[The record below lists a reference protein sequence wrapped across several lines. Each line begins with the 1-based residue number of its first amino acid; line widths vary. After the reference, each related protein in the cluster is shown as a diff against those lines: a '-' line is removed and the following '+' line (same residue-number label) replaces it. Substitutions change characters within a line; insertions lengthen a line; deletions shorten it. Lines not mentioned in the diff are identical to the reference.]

1 MARNIKRIADRLG
14 AEVVG
19 RLPDAGGGAF
29 GAARLSRCVEDLQT
43 RLVPGQGKR
52 AGRPSEPSW
61 VRHPKIPLSEATRRR
76 LSLLAERASAGG
88 RKVSPMQV
96 AAQILE
102 NALSDVPES

>member
-1 MARNIKRIADRLG
+1 MAKNIKTIARRLG

-19 RLPDAGGGAF
+19 RVPDVGGGAF
-29 GAARLSRCVEDLQT
+29 GAARLSRCIESLQS

-52 AGRPSEPSW
+52 PGRPSDASW
-61 VRHPKIPLSEATRRR
+61 VRHPKIPISAATERR
-76 LSLLAERASAGG
+76 LQRLAEKASAEG

-102 NALSDVPES
+102 EALSGLPE